1 MISFVAEV
9 VKVEARKTA
18 SLDKLIKI
26 TIETDNA
33 EALELQKYIATE
45 PVEIEVEKAE

>member
-26 TIETDNA
+26 TIETDNS
-33 EALELQKYIATE
+33 EALELQKFIATE
-45 PVEIEVEKAE
+45 PVVISVEEVK